1 MALQWLTAVAVLRE
15 LAPALTE
22 PRRHASAAAL
32 VAAFL
37 LTVACV
43 RNLQRFR
50 TRGDASHD
58 GFRPRS
64 AALPTSAAVEE
75 AQWAVPTGTPPRPA
89 PLKEVQLREVAWVL
103 SPGSPVGSFAPAA
116 AQAHES
122 ILHAE
127 DGACA
132 KWCAACDAWV
142 RLPAAHC
149 AACGRCT
156 RLRSGH
162 SHRLRVCVGADNRR
176 RYCQLVAGALLL
188 QLCYLCLAAAHLLEA
203 PEAAP
208 LRRALRAAAHAW
220 ADSGSSSSGSQW
232 RVPQLALSS
241 AELLPCAPAVALL
254 ALGAPMLPSYHPS
267 SALAVALLALGAPSC
282 VELLGLQPGYISYGV
297 VRLPVYR
304 LPRVWVAG
312 APGCV
317 DLAGCAVR
325 EVLFSCL
332 VAAAAGSPAQVHVQL
347 GVGAGAVA
355 MVVVAAAAAAAAAAA
370 VVALAPSLTTT
381 LTRRSTSATCAAVPT
396 ADSACSRPAAPL
408 VGLRSEL
415 RCCACAAVRAAQR

>member
-1 MALQWLTAVAVLRE
+1 MALQWLTAVAVLHE

-37 LTVACV
+37 LTAVCV
-43 RNLQRFR
+43 RDLQRFH
-50 TRGDASHD
+50 TRSDGSQD

-75 AQWAVPTGTPPRPA
+75 ARWAVPTGTPPRPA
-89 PLKEVQLREVAWVL
+89 PLKEMQLREVAWVL

-149 AACGRCT
+149 VACGRCT
-156 RLRSGH
+156 RLRSCH

-176 RYCQLVAGALLL
+176 CYCLLVARALLL
-188 QLCYLCLAAAHLLEA
+188 QLCYLCLAVAHLLEA

-208 LRRALRAAAHAW
+208 LRRTLRAAARAW
-220 ADSGSSSSGSQW
+220 AGSGSGSGSGSQW
-232 RVPQLALSS
+232 RVPQLTLSS
-241 AELLPCAPAVALL
+241 AELLPCAPAVVLL
-254 ALGAPMLPSYHPS
+254 AS
-267 SALAVALLALGAPSC
+267 GAPSC
-282 VELLGLQPGYISYGV
+282 IELLGLQPGRI
-297 VRLPVYR
+297 P
-304 LPRVWVAG
+304 
-312 APGCV
+312 
-317 DLAGCAVR
+317 
-325 EVLFSCL
+325 
-332 VAAAAGSPAQVHVQL
+332 
-347 GVGAGAVA
+347 
-355 MVVVAAAAAAAAAAA
+355 
-370 VVALAPSLTTT
+370 
-381 LTRRSTSATCAAVPT
+381 
-396 ADSACSRPAAPL
+396 
-408 VGLRSEL
+408 
-415 RCCACAAVRAAQR
+415 

>member
-1 MALQWLTAVAVLRE
+1 LRISANRHVVKLPTRVHVVRYFCPLTTRRAARLARKRETMLCGNLLSSIPWGLVLALQWLTAVTVLRE

-22 PRRHASAAAL
+22 PRRHTSAAAL

-37 LTVACV
+37 LTTACV
-43 RNLQRFR
+43 RDLQRFR
-50 TRGDASHD
+50 TRGTGSQDEN
-58 GFRPRS
+58 FRPRS

-75 AQWAVPTGTPPRPA
+75 AQWAVPTCTPPRPA
-89 PLKEVQLREVAWVL
+89 PLKETQLREVAWVL

-176 RYCQLVAGALLL
+176 CYCLLLARTLLL
-188 QLCYLCLAAAHLLEA
+188 QLGYLCLAAAQLLEA

-208 LRRALRAAAHAW
+208 LRRALRAAARAW
-220 ADSGSSSSGSQW
+220 AGSGSGSHW
-232 RVPQLALSS
+232 RVPQLTVSS

-254 ALGAPMLPSYHPS
+254 ALGASMLPSYHPS
-267 SALAVALLALGAPSC
+267 SALAVLLLALGCSA
-282 VELLGLQPGYISYGV
+282 ELHRARRVAACGA
-297 VRLPVYR
+297 
-304 LPRVWVAG
+304 PRVAAWVYVVWCPVPG
-312 APGCV
+312 ARWPPPARV
-317 DLAGCAVR
+317 LA
-325 EVLFSCL
+325 
-332 VAAAAGSPAQVHVQL
+332 
-347 GVGAGAVA
+347 
-355 MVVVAAAAAAAAAAA
+355 
-370 VVALAPSLTTT
+370 T
-381 LTRRSTSATCAAVPT
+381 
-396 ADSACSRPAAPL
+396 
-408 VGLRSEL
+408 
-415 RCCACAAVRAAQR
+415 